1 MNALSM
7 VKESIRHILRL
18 AIYVFS
24 ITYILC
30 CNLTLAQDLL
40 IQLKKGYDRTRAG
53 SIERFQLTGKYAQA
67 LFFSNQQE
75 KAILLLED
83 NIRLASKLSEG
94 KYAAYLY
101 TVLAINNRIL
111 ENTNISTDNIEKA
124 KLFATKTT
132 DLESKGYVKYGEGW
146 LAARNNKEAE
156 AVRNFLQASQYFD
169 KATPSPTLDARKSS
183 VYKELTSIY
192 ANWNEYELQ
201 EKYGALSLQVARKQ
215 KDATAIFEAYM
226 SMGYIHEQQFIQN
239 PHLEKHRDLAEKYYL
254 QAIDLYNKNK
264 HSFAI
269 ASNLSFVANNLA
281 NLYLR
286 FYPDTYKDKVKYYAQ
301 LAQTQGIETEQHN
314 HVASSYGI
322 QAELAIQEGD
332 FTKAKDFLLASLTEI
347 NTEPVADQHI
357 LLSIYENLSD
367 ICERDKDY
375 KESLRYYKLYVETFQ
390 SIYNKEKLGLSKR
403 LEAQYEKEKQMQELQ
418 NLQLE
423 AQKKEQQLQ
432 LMHVLDLQQ
441 RQELENLRLRDE
453 NNLKRLE
460 LSRME
465 GDQQRQALRLSKLES
480 ETRAGEA
487 LSYRKE
493 LTYRENI
500 NRFYTV
506 LIVTFFLLLL
516 VLLYAYRQRTKHMRQ
531 REKLHNLTLEKEKQ
545 RSNIATLTAILDGQ
559 EQERGRLARDLHD
572 GLGGLLSGTKLHL
585 SHLTEQPDTVVK
597 KQLSK
602 SIEQIDIAVDELR
615 RVAHNLMPDLLQ
627 NYGLE
632 EALKD
637 YATRM
642 SSYMTEIDVQFLH
655 YTNRMDKEQE
665 LITYRI
671 IQELVNNSVKHAQPQ
686 QIIIQVVEE
695 EHRYSITVED
705 DGTGFDVDKMKKNN
719 SAGLHNINSRIRF
732 LNGNLHLQSTIDLGT
747 SIEFDFPKTQRD
759 D

>member
-1 MNALSM
+1 MA
-7 VKESIRHILRL
+7 KELIRHTFKW
-18 AIYVFS
+18 AICIVS
-24 ITYILC
+24 MSYIVC
-30 CNLTLAQDLL
+30 GNITLAQDLL
-40 IQLKKGYDRTRAG
+40 NQLKKEYDRTKTG
-53 SIERFQLTGKYAQA
+53 SFQRYQLTGKYAQA
-67 LFFSNQQE
+67 LFFNNQQE
-75 KAILLLED
+75 KAIQLLED
-83 NIRLASKLSEG
+83 NVRLASKISEG

-111 ENTNISTDNIEKA
+111 ENNSISTDNIEKA

-132 DLESKGYVKYGEGW
+132 DLETKGYVKYGEGW

-156 AVRNFLQASQYFD
+156 AVRSFLQASQYFD
-169 KATPSPTLDARKSS
+169 KAAPSPTLDARKSS
-183 VYKELTSIY
+183 TYKELTSIY

-201 EKYGALSLQVARKQ
+201 EKYGALSLQMARKQ

-226 SMGYIHEQQFIQN
+226 SMGYIHEQQFVQN
-239 PHLEKHRDLAEKYYL
+239 PHLENHRDLAEKYYL
-254 QAIDLYNKNK
+254 QAIDLYTKNK
-264 HSFAI
+264 HSFVI

-286 FYPDTYKDKVKYYAQ
+286 FYPDTYKDKVKHYAK
-301 LAQTQGIETEQHN
+301 LAQSQGIETEQHN

-332 FTKAKDFLLASLTEI
+332 LSKAKDFLLASLTEI
-347 NTEPVADQHI
+347 NTEPVVDQHI

-367 ICERDKDY
+367 ICEREKDY
-375 KESLRYYKLYVETFQ
+375 KEALRYYKSYVEIFQ
-390 SIYNKEKLGLSKR
+390 SIYNKEKLSMGKR
-403 LEAQYEKEKQMQELQ
+403 LEAQYEKEKQMQQLK

-423 AQKKEQQLQ
+423 GQKKEQRLQ
-432 LMHVLDLQQ
+432 LMQALDLQQ

-465 GDQQRQALRLSKLES
+465 ADQQRQALRLSKLES

-506 LIVTFFLLLL
+506 LIGTSFLLLL

-531 REKLHNLTLEKEKQ
+531 REKLHSLTMEKEKQ

-585 SHLTEQPDTVVK
+585 SHLTEQPDTVIK
-597 KQLSK
+597 NQLSK

-627 NYGLE
+627 NYGLK
-632 EALKD
+632 EALVD
-637 YATRM
+637 YASRM
-642 SSYMTEIDVQFLH
+642 SNNATEIHVEFLH
-655 YTNRMDKEQE
+655 YTSQMNKEQE
-665 LITYRI
+665 LTTYRI
-671 IQELVNNSVKHAQPQ
+671 IQELVNNAIKHAKPG
-686 QIIIQVVEE
+686 QIIIQIVEE
-695 EHRYSITVED
+695 ENHYTVTVED
-705 DGTGFDVDKMKKNN
+705 DGRGFDIHNMKKNN

-732 LNGNLHLQSTIDLGT
+732 LHGKLDIQSSVDLGT
-747 SIEFDFPKTQRD
+747 SVEFEFPKTNNNND
-759 D
+759 

>member
-1 MNALSM
+1 MEEK
-7 VKESIRHILRL
+7 VIRYIFK
-18 AIYVFS
+18 YV
-24 ITYILC
+24 TYIFSVTYLLC
-30 CNLTLAQDLL
+30 HNTGHAQGLL
-40 IQLKKGYDRTRAG
+40 QQLKTDYNKTEVA
-53 SIERFQLTGKYAQA
+53 SIPRFQLTGKYAQA
-67 LFFSNQQE
+67 LFFNNEQD
-75 KAILLLED
+75 KAIEILEE
-83 NIRLASKLSEG
+83 NVKQASKLAEG

-111 ENTNISTDNIEKA
+111 ERISNSTSSIERA
-124 KLFATKTT
+124 KLFATKTS
-132 DLESKGYVKYGEGW
+132 DLETKGYVKYGEGW

-156 AVRNFLQASQYFD
+156 AVRNFLQAAQYFD
-169 KATPSPTLDARKSS
+169 KAPPSPSLDARKST

-201 EKYGALSLQVARKQ
+201 EKYGALSLQVALKQ

-226 SMGYIHEQQFIQN
+226 SMGYIHEQQFIQS
-239 PHLEKHRDLAEKYYL
+239 PHLQNHRDLAEKYYL

-264 HSFAI
+264 QSFAI

-286 FYPDTYKDKVKYYAQ
+286 FYPSSYKDKVKYYAQ
-301 LAQTQGIETEQHN
+301 LAQKQGQESEQHN
-314 HVASSYGI
+314 HIASSYGI
-322 QAELAIQEGD
+322 LAELAIQDGD
-332 FTKAKDFLLASLTEI
+332 FLKAKTFLLASLSEI
-347 NTEPVADQHI
+347 YTEPVVDQHI

-367 ICERDKDY
+367 ICERDNDY
-375 KESLRYYKLYVETFQ
+375 HESLRYYKLYVETFQ
-390 SIYNKEKLGLSKR
+390 NIYNKEKLGLSKR
-403 LEAQYEKEKQMQELQ
+403 LEAQYEKEKQMQELK

-423 AQKKEQQLQ
+423 AQKKEQKLQ
-432 LMHVLDLQQ
+432 LMQVLDLQQ

-480 ETRAGEA
+480 ETRANEA
-487 LSYRKE
+487 LNYRKE
-493 LTYRENI
+493 LSYRENI

-506 LIVTFFLLLL
+506 LIIASFLLLL
-516 VLLYAYRQRTKHMRQ
+516 VLFYAYRQRTRHMKQ
-531 REKLHNLTLEKEKQ
+531 REKLHSLELDKEKQ
-545 RSNIATLTAILDGQ
+545 RSNIATLTAMLDGQ

-585 SHLTEQPDTVVK
+585 SHVTEQSGPDLK
-597 KQLSK
+597 GQLSK
-602 SIEQIDIAVDELR
+602 SISQLDIAVDELR

-632 EALKD
+632 EALTD
-637 YATRM
+637 YASRM
-642 SSYMTEIDVQFLH
+642 SNDNIEIDVQFLH
-655 YTNRMDKEQE
+655 YTSPMSKEQE

-671 IQELVNNSVKHAQPQ
+671 IQELVNNAIKHASPH

-695 EHRYSITVED
+695 DERYSITVED
-705 DGTGFDVDKMKKNN
+705 DGKGFEIDKLKNNN

-732 LNGNLHLQSTIDLGT
+732 LNGNLHIQSSIELGT
-747 SIEFDFPKTQRD
+747 SIEFYFPKQTTHD
-759 D
+759 

>member
-1 MNALSM
+1 MEEK
-7 VKESIRHILRL
+7 VIRHIFKYV
-18 AIYVFS
+18 IYIFS
-24 ITYILC
+24 ITYLLC
-30 CNLTLAQDLL
+30 PHSSYAQGLL
-40 IQLKKGYDRTRAG
+40 KQLKGDYDKTEVA
-53 SIERFQLTGKYAQA
+53 SIQRFQLTGKYAQA
-67 LFFSNQQE
+67 LFFNNEQD
-75 KAILLLED
+75 KAIEILEE
-83 NIRLASKLSEG
+83 NVKQASKLAEG

-111 ENTNISTDNIEKA
+111 EHINNSNSSIERA
-124 KLFATKTT
+124 KLFATKTS
-132 DLESKGYVKYGEGW
+132 DLETKGYVKYGEGW

-156 AVRNFLQASQYFD
+156 AVRNFLQATQYFD
-169 KATPSPTLDARKSS
+169 KAPPSASLDARKST

-201 EKYGALSLQVARKQ
+201 EKYGALSLQVALKQ
-215 KDATAIFEAYM
+215 KDATSIFEAYM
-226 SMGYIHEQQFIQN
+226 SMGYIHEQQFIQS
-239 PHLEKHRDLAEKYYL
+239 PHLQNHRDLAEKYYL

-264 HSFAI
+264 QSFAI

-286 FYPDTYKDKVKYYAQ
+286 FYPSSYKEKVKYYAE
-301 LAQTQGIETEQHN
+301 LAQKQGLESEQHN
-314 HVASSYGI
+314 HIASSYGI
-322 QAELAIQEGD
+322 QAELAIQDGD
-332 FTKAKDFLLASLTEI
+332 FLKAKSFLLASLREI
-347 NTEPVADQHI
+347 YTEPVADQHI

-367 ICERDKDY
+367 ICEKDNDY
-375 KESLRYYKLYVETFQ
+375 SESLRYYKLYVETFQ
-390 SIYNKEKLGLSKR
+390 NIYNKEKLGLSKR

-423 AQKKEQQLQ
+423 AQKKEQKLQ
-432 LMHVLDLQQ
+432 LMQVLDLQQ

-480 ETRAGEA
+480 ETRANEA

-493 LTYRENI
+493 LSYRENI

-506 LIVTFFLLLL
+506 LMIASFLLLL
-516 VLLYAYRQRTKHMRQ
+516 VLLYAYRQRTRHMKQ
-531 REKLHNLTLEKEKQ
+531 REKLHNLELEKEKQ
-545 RSNIATLTAILDGQ
+545 RSNIATLTAMLDGQ

-585 SHLTEQPDTVVK
+585 SHVTEQSEPIVR

-602 SIEQIDIAVDELR
+602 SINQLDIAVDELR

-632 EALKD
+632 EALTD
-637 YATRM
+637 YASRM
-642 SSYMTEIDVQFLH
+642 SNDKIEIDVQFLH
-655 YTNRMDKEQE
+655 YTFPMSKEQE

-671 IQELVNNSVKHAQPQ
+671 IQELVNNAIKHASPH

-695 EHRYSITVED
+695 DERYSITVED
-705 DGTGFDVDKMKKNN
+705 DGRGFEIDKLKNNN

-732 LNGNLHLQSTIDLGT
+732 LNGNLHIQSSIELGT
-747 SIEFDFPKTQRD
+747 SIEFYFPKKTTHD
-759 D
+759 